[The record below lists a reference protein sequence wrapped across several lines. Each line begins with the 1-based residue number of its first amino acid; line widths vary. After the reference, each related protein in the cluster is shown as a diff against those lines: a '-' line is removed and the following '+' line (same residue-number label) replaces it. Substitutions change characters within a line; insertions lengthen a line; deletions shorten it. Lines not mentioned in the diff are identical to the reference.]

1 MSHLTQVDM
10 KNAIQNPILR
20 GFNPDPSICRVGDDY
35 YVATST
41 FEWFPGVQIHHSRDL
56 RHFRLLTRPLD
67 SVSLLDLRG
76 NPNSGGIWAPC
87 LSHDGELFHLIYT
100 DVKSWGDG
108 FNDSHNYL
116 VTAKDIEG
124 PWSEP
129 VRLNSSGFD
138 ASMFHDQDGTKWLLN
153 MEWDFR
159 PERHAFNGIL
169 MQQYDPDARR
179 LVGPVHN
186 IFKGTGKGL
195 TEGPHL
201 YQMRGEYYLMV
212 AEGGTVYEHCVAM
225 ARAKDRLGPYVAD
238 PQVHLLSS
246 EAEPDALL
254 QKAGHASLV
263 ETKGGELFLAHL
275 TGRPFDERRRC
286 TLGRETA
293 LQALVFDAE
302 GWLRLRQGGKTPA
315 AALEG
320 PDLPEHAFPVAPGR
334 RDFEADAE
342 LPLEF
347 QTLRVPAD
355 ESWLSLKERPGHLRL
370 VGRESP
376 ASLHRQSL
384 VARRVQSHHI
394 AAQTKVDFRPTG
406 FQQFAGLVAWY
417 DTRHH
422 YSLCVGHDEEQGRC
436 LRILAMDKGTMS
448 QPCPVIACPDSE
460 SVELRLEMHEAKLR
474 FAYRLD
480 GGSFIDCGVELD
492 ASILSDDYVDLG
504 FTGAFVGMAAYDL
517 SGSKLSADFDY
528 FDYQEL

>member
-1 MSHLTQVDM
+1 M

-35 YVATST
+35 FIATST

-56 RHFRLLTRPLD
+56 RHYRLLTRPLD
-67 SVSLLDLRG
+67 RVSMLDLRG

-87 LSHDGELFHLIYT
+87 LSHDGTLFHLIYT

-116 VTAKDIEG
+116 VTAENIEG

-138 ASMFHDQDGTKWLLN
+138 ASMFHDRDGTKWLLN
-153 MEWDFR
+153 MQWDFR
-159 PERHAFNGIL
+159 PEHHAFNGIL
-169 MQQYDPDARR
+169 MQEYDPKAKR

-201 YQMRGEYYLMV
+201 YQIGGEYHLMV

-225 ARAKDRLGPYVAD
+225 ARSPNRLGPYQAD
-238 PQVHLLSS
+238 PRVHLLSS
-246 EAEPDALL
+246 ESASDAVL

-263 ETKGGELFLAHL
+263 ETQSGEFFLAHL
-275 TGRPFDERRRC
+275 TGRPFDKSRRC

-293 LQALVFDAE
+293 LQALELDSD
-302 GWLRLRQGGKTPA
+302 GWLRLRHGGKTPA
-315 AALEG
+315 TTVRG
-320 PDLPEHAFPVAPGR
+320 P
-334 RDFEADAE
+334 E
-342 LPLEF
+342 LPDFVFPAVTERCEFQPGESLPLDF

-355 ESWLSLKERPGHLRL
+355 ESWVSLNARPGSLRL

-394 AAQTKVDFRPTG
+394 KAGTRLHFRPTD

-422 YSLCVGHDEEQGRC
+422 YSVCVGHDETLGRC
-436 LRILAMDKGTMS
+436 LRMLAMDKGALS
-448 QPCPVIACPDSE
+448 EPCQPVPCPGDDA
-460 SVELRLEMHEAKLR
+460 VEVQLEMREGSLR
-474 FAYRLD
+474 FFYRMP
-480 GGSFIDCGVELD
+480 GAEFVEFGPKLD

-517 SGSKLSADFDY
+517 TGAELYADFDY